1 LSEED
6 IENNEENY
14 KRNLEELK
22 KLLIFNK
29 SILNTEVFS
38 NQVNDVIS
46 QIYISLSPDTRNL
59 MNDNQNFKQDTTY
72 FLLHMING
80 NIEKIKKD
88 KILTGDMINNICS
101 NLLQIS
107 DSNKI

>member
-1 LSEED
+1 
-6 IENNEENY
+6 
-14 KRNLEELK
+14 
-22 KLLIFNK
+22 
-29 SILNTEVFS
+29 
-38 NQVNDVIS
+38 
-46 QIYISLSPDTRNL
+46 